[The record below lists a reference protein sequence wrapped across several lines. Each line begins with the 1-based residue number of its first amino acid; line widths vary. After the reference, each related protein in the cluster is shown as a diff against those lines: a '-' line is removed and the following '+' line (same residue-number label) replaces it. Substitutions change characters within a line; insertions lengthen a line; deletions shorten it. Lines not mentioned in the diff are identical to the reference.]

1 MLVQQQFGITDDVE
15 KQNVAG
21 LRLGLALTE
30 GEASALAPPLIGL
43 QSLVRTLEEFPLQ
56 YSADPFIS
64 PATGDDW
71 LETWPD
77 K

>member
-1 MLVQQQFGITDDVE
+1 MDSKLAQAMAQE
-15 KQNVAG
+15 W
-21 LRLGLALTE
+21 LGLTLNPS
-30 GEASALAPPLIGL
+30 EASALVQPLIGL
-43 QSLVRTLEEFPLQ
+43 QSLVRALEEVQLQ

-64 PATGDDW
+64 PATSERW